1 MIKIDI
7 KLPINTA
14 KGKKQLE
21 LNTCLKANEITAIFG
36 ESGAGKTT
44 LLKIIAGL
52 IKPEFGR
59 IEVGDELWLDTQ
71 KNINLAI
78 QKRKIG
84 FVFQDYALFPNMSV
98 KENISYAATSK
109 QKVEELLSLMNLENL
124 AKIYPKNLSGGQAQ
138 RVALARA
145 LAREPQILLLDEP
158 LSALDFKMRSFL
170 QDELVKILQH
180 FKITTLL
187 VSHDLAEIYKL
198 SHRILELSDGKI
210 IKDARTNEFFTS
222 SNLSAKLRLS
232 ATLLE
237 IKKSDILMIFTLLL
251 NQDIVKITLS
261 EEEFLRTYKNVK
273 IGDTLLLSIKAFN
286 PIVGGKIKC
295 NHRKI
300 K

>member
-52 IKPEFGR
+52 IKPEFGH
-59 IEVGDELWLDTQ
+59 IKVGDELWLDTQ

-109 QKVEELLSLMNLENL
+109 QKAEELLSLMNLENL

-237 IKKSDILMIFTLLL
+237 MKKSDILVIFTLLL

-261 EEEFLRTYKNVK
+261 EEEFLKSYKDIK

-286 PIVGGKIKC
+286 PIIVGKL
-295 NHRKI
+295 
-300 K
+300 

>member
-59 IEVGDELWLDTQ
+59 IEVGDELWFDTQ
-71 KNINLAI
+71 KNINLSI

-109 QKVEELLSLMNLENL
+109 QKAEELLSLMNLENL

-237 IKKSDILMIFTLLL
+237 MKKSDILVIFTLLL

-261 EEEFLRTYKNVK
+261 EEEFLKSYKDVK

-286 PIVGGKIKC
+286 PIIVGKLDK
-295 NHRKI
+295 
-300 K
+300 

>member
-71 KNINLAI
+71 KNINLGI

-84 FVFQDYALFPNMSV
+84 FVFQDYALFPNMNV

-261 EEEFLRTYKNVK
+261 EEEFLRTYKSVK

-286 PIVGGKIKC
+286 PIIVGKLDKQ
-295 NHRKI
+295 K
-300 K
+300 

>member
-124 AKIYPKNLSGGQAQ
+124 AKIYPKNLSSGQAQ

-286 PIVGGKIKC
+286 PIIVGKPDKQ
-295 NHRKI
+295 K
-300 K
+300 

>member
-1 MIKIDI
+1 
-7 KLPINTA
+7 
-14 KGKKQLE
+14 LE

-71 KNINLAI
+71 KNVNLAI

-210 IKDARTNEFFTS
+210 IKDARINEFFTS

-286 PIVGGKIKC
+286 PIIVGKLDK
-295 NHRKI
+295 
-300 K
+300 

>member
-222 SNLSAKLRLS
+222 SSLSAKLRLS
-232 ATLLE
+232 AILLE

-261 EEEFLRTYKNVK
+261 EEEFLRTYKDVK

-286 PIVGGKIKC
+286 PIIVGKLDKQE
-295 NHRKI
+295 
-300 K
+300 

>member
-1 MIKIDI
+1 
-7 KLPINTA
+7 NTA

-71 KNINLAI
+71 KNVNLAI

-210 IKDARTNEFFTS
+210 IKDARINEFFTS

-286 PIVGGKIKC
+286 PIIVGKLDK
-295 NHRKI
+295 
-300 K
+300 

>member
-59 IEVGDELWLDTQ
+59 IEVEDELWLDTQ
-71 KNINLAI
+71 KNINLSI

-109 QKVEELLSLMNLENL
+109 QKAEELLSLMNLENL

-237 IKKSDILMIFTLLL
+237 MKKSDILVIFTLLL

-261 EEEFLRTYKNVK
+261 EEEFLKSYKDVK

-286 PIVGGKIKC
+286 PIIVGKLDK
-295 NHRKI
+295 
-300 K
+300 

>member
-36 ESGAGKTT
+36 ESGVGKTT

-71 KNINLAI
+71 KNINLVI

-286 PIVGGKIKC
+286 PIIVGKLDKQ
-295 NHRKI
+295 K
-300 K
+300 

>member
-59 IEVGDELWLDTQ
+59 IEVGDELWFDTQ
-71 KNINLAI
+71 KNVNLAI

-98 KENISYAATSK
+98 KENISYTATSK
-109 QKVEELLSLMNLENL
+109 QKAEELLSLMNLENL

-237 IKKSDILMIFTLLL
+237 MKKSDILVIFTLLL

-261 EEEFLRTYKNVK
+261 EEEFLKSYKDVK

-286 PIVGGKIKC
+286 PIIVGKLDK
-295 NHRKI
+295 
-300 K
+300 

>member
-7 KLPINTA
+7 KLLINTA

-286 PIVGGKIKC
+286 PIIVGKLDKQ
-295 NHRKI
+295 K
-300 K
+300 

>member
-44 LLKIIAGL
+44 LLKIIAGI

-59 IEVGDELWLDTQ
+59 IEVEDELWLDTQ
-71 KNINLAI
+71 KNINLSI

-109 QKVEELLSLMNLENL
+109 QKAEELLSLMNLENL

-222 SNLSAKLRLS
+222 SNLSAKLHLS

-237 IKKSDILMIFTLLL
+237 MKKSDILVIFTLLL

-261 EEEFLRTYKNVK
+261 EEEFLKSYKDVK

-286 PIVGGKIKC
+286 PIIVGKLDK
-295 NHRKI
+295 
-300 K
+300 

>member
-36 ESGAGKTT
+36 ESGVGKTT

-237 IKKSDILMIFTLLL
+237 MKKSDILVIFTLLL

-261 EEEFLRTYKNVK
+261 EEEFLKSYKDIK

-286 PIVGGKIKC
+286 PIIVGKL
-295 NHRKI
+295 
-300 K
+300 

>member
-273 IGDTLLLSIKAFN
+273 IGDTL
-286 PIVGGKIKC
+286 
-295 NHRKI
+295 
-300 K
+300 

>member
-59 IEVGDELWLDTQ
+59 IEVGDELWFDTQ
-71 KNINLAI
+71 KNVNLAI

-84 FVFQDYALFPNMSV
+84 FVFQDHALFPNMSV

-109 QKVEELLSLMNLENL
+109 QKAEELLSLMNLENL

-237 IKKSDILMIFTLLL
+237 MKKSDILVIFTLLL

-261 EEEFLRTYKNVK
+261 EEEFLKSYKDVK

-286 PIVGGKIKC
+286 PIIVGKLDK
-295 NHRKI
+295 
-300 K
+300 

>member
-36 ESGAGKTT
+36 ESGVGKTT

-59 IEVGDELWLDTQ
+59 IKVGDELWLDTQ

-109 QKVEELLSLMNLENL
+109 QKAEELLSLMNLENL

-237 IKKSDILMIFTLLL
+237 MKKSDILVIFTLLL

-261 EEEFLRTYKNVK
+261 EEEFLRSYKDIK

-286 PIVGGKIKC
+286 PIIVGKLDK
-295 NHRKI
+295 
-300 K
+300 

>member
-14 KGKKQLE
+14 KDKKQLE

-59 IEVGDELWLDTQ
+59 IEVGDELWFDTQ
-71 KNINLAI
+71 KNVNLAI

-109 QKVEELLSLMNLENL
+109 QKAEELLSLMNLENL

-237 IKKSDILMIFTLLL
+237 MKKSDILVIFTLLL

-261 EEEFLRTYKNVK
+261 EEEFLKSYKDVK

-286 PIVGGKIKC
+286 PIIVGKLDK
-295 NHRKI
+295 
-300 K
+300 

>member
-237 IKKSDILMIFTLLL
+237 MKKSDILVIFTLLL

-261 EEEFLRTYKNVK
+261 EEEFLKSYKDVK

-286 PIVGGKIKC
+286 PIIVGKLDK
-295 NHRKI
+295 
-300 K
+300 

>member
-1 MIKIDI
+1 MIKTDI

-286 PIVGGKIKC
+286 PIIVGKLDKQ
-295 NHRKI
+295 K
-300 K
+300 

>member
-210 IKDARTNEFFTS
+210 IKDARINEFFTS

-286 PIVGGKIKC
+286 PIIVGKLDK
-295 NHRKI
+295 
-300 K
+300 

>member
-138 RVALARA
+138 RVALARV

-286 PIVGGKIKC
+286 PIIVGKLDKQ
-295 NHRKI
+295 K
-300 K
+300 

>member
-36 ESGAGKTT
+36 ESGVGKTT

-59 IEVGDELWLDTQ
+59 IKVGDELWLDTQ

-109 QKVEELLSLMNLENL
+109 QKAEELLSLMNLENL

-261 EEEFLRTYKNVK
+261 EEEFLRTYKDVK

-286 PIVGGKIKC
+286 PIIVGKLDKQE
-295 NHRKI
+295 
-300 K
+300 

>member
-59 IEVGDELWLDTQ
+59 IEVGDELWFDTQ
-71 KNINLAI
+71 KNVNLAI

-109 QKVEELLSLMNLENL
+109 QKAEELLSLMNLENL

-210 IKDARTNEFFTS
+210 IKDARINEFFTS

-237 IKKSDILMIFTLLL
+237 IKKSDILVVLTLLL
-251 NQDIVKITLS
+251 NQDIIKITLS
-261 EEEFLRTYKNVK
+261 EEEFLKAYQDVK

-286 PIVGGKIKC
+286 PIIVGKLDK
-295 NHRKI
+295 
-300 K
+300 

>member
-59 IEVGDELWLDTQ
+59 IEVGDELWFDTQ
-71 KNINLAI
+71 KNVNLAI

-109 QKVEELLSLMNLENL
+109 QKAEELLSLMNLENL

-237 IKKSDILMIFTLLL
+237 MKKSDILVIFTLLL

-261 EEEFLRTYKNVK
+261 KEEFLKSYKDVK

-286 PIVGGKIKC
+286 PIIVGKLDK
-295 NHRKI
+295 
-300 K
+300 

>member
-21 LNTCLKANEITAIFG
+21 LNTCLKTNEITAIFG

-261 EEEFLRTYKNVK
+261 EEEFLRTYKDVK

-286 PIVGGKIKC
+286 PIIVGKLDKQ
-295 NHRKI
+295 K
-300 K
+300 

>member
-59 IEVGDELWLDTQ
+59 IEVGDELWFDTQ
-71 KNINLAI
+71 KNVNLAI

-109 QKVEELLSLMNLENL
+109 QKAEELLSLMNLENL

-237 IKKSDILMIFTLLL
+237 IKKSDILVIFTLLL

-261 EEEFLRTYKNVK
+261 EEEFLKAYQDVK

-286 PIVGGKIKC
+286 PIIVGKLDK
-295 NHRKI
+295 
-300 K
+300 

>member
-158 LSALDFKMRSFL
+158 LSALDFRMRSFL

-286 PIVGGKIKC
+286 PIIVGKPDKQ
-295 NHRKI
+295 K
-300 K
+300 

>member
-59 IEVGDELWLDTQ
+59 IEVGDELWFDTQ
-71 KNINLAI
+71 KNVNLAI

-109 QKVEELLSLMNLENL
+109 QKAEELLSLMNLENL

-232 ATLLE
+232 ATLFE
-237 IKKSDILMIFTLLL
+237 MKKSDILVIFTLLL

-261 EEEFLRTYKNVK
+261 EEEFLKSYKDVK

-286 PIVGGKIKC
+286 PIIVGKLDK
-295 NHRKI
+295 
-300 K
+300 